1 MHKNV
6 VVALICVLAVSL
18 QAQAHHSSSPHFDPN
33 KPIVLEGVVTEF
45 KFVNPHAYLYLD
57 VTNADGSVTSW
68 NCEMGA
74 ASPLKRHGWTAELFA
89 PGSKVKIDGIEA
101 RRDAHGC
108 AFQSGTLEDG
118 TRVARNGPIDRPIDG
133 PIESAEP
140 ITIAAAAVA
149 AVPFDETGFAGNWE
163 PAPRR
168 RRGTAGGG
176 PTRRGGDFKLTPAGE
191 AASAGYDSRYDDP
204 AFECSPS
211 SITRVWGESGM
222 VNQFEVLDDRVI
234 IRHGFMDTVRTI
246 HLATQTAPDGYEPSL
261 TGFSVGHFDGDDL
274 IIETSGFA
282 AGVLTPHAGEDNLGG
297 YLHSDQMHVSE
308 RLSLSD
314 DGQQLVRT
322 YEATDA
328 EYFATP
334 YTGSSTYLRS
344 ERPMVDY
351 NCVELS
357 GVSKVRPDDK

>member
-1 MHKNV
+1 MKYKLIAATT
-6 VVALICVLAVSL
+6 VAFGLMQPAI
-18 QAQAHHSSSPHFDPN
+18 AHHSSSPHFDPN

-45 KFVNPHAYLYLD
+45 RFVNPHAYLYLD
-57 VTNADGSVTSW
+57 VTNADGSITSW
-68 NCEMGA
+68 NCEMAA
-74 ASPLKRHGWTAELFA
+74 ASPLKRHGWTAELFT
-89 PGSKVKIDGIEA
+89 PGTKVKIDGTAA

-118 TRVARNGPIDRPIDG
+118 TRIARNGPIDRR
-133 PIESAEP
+133 IESAVP
-140 ITIAAAAVA
+140 ITVAAAPA
-149 AVPFDETGFAGNWE
+149 AVVPVDQTGFAGNWE
-163 PAPRR
+163 PAPRQ
-168 RRGTAGGG
+168 RRGAAGGG

-211 SITRVWGESGM
+211 SITRVWGENGM
-222 VNQFEVLDDRVI
+222 VNQFEVLDDKVI
-234 IRHGFMDTVRTI
+234 IRHGYMDTVRTI
-246 HLATQTAPDGYEPSL
+246 HLATQKAPDGYAPSL
-261 TGFSVGHFDGDDL
+261 TGYSVAYFDGDDL
-274 IIETSGFA
+274 VIDTNGFA
-282 AGVLTPHAGEDNLGG
+282 AGVLTPHAGDDNLGG

-344 ERPMVDY
+344 ERPMVEY

-357 GVSKVRPDDK
+357 GVSKVRPEDK

>member
-1 MHKNV
+1 MHKKV
-6 VVALICVLAVSL
+6 VIALICVLGVSL
-18 QAQAHHSSSPHFDPN
+18 HAHAHHSSSPHFDSN

-45 KFVNPHAYLYLD
+45 KFVNPHAYIYLD
-57 VTNADGSVTSW
+57 VTNADGSVTKW
-68 NCEMGA
+68 NCEMSA

-89 PGSKVKIDGIEA
+89 PGTKVKIDGIEA
-101 RRDAHGC
+101 RRDVHGC
-108 AFQSGTLEDG
+108 AFQSGTLADG
-118 TRVARNGPIDRPIDG
+118 TRIARNGPIDG

-140 ITIAAAAVA
+140 ITVA
-149 AVPFDETGFAGNWE
+149 ATTVVAVDKTGIAGHWE

-168 RRGTAGGG
+168 RRGQAGGG

-191 AASAGYDSRYDDP
+191 TASAGYDSRYDDP

-222 VNQFEVLDDRVI
+222 VNQIEVLDDTII
-234 IRHGFMDTVRTI
+234 IRHGYMDTVRTI
-246 HLATQTAPDGYEPSL
+246 HLVTKTAPDGYEPSL

-274 IIETSGFA
+274 VIETNGFA

-308 RLSLSD
+308 RLSLAD
-314 DGQQLVRT
+314 NGNQLVRT

-334 YTGSSTYLRS
+334 YTGSNTYLRS
-344 ERPMVDY
+344 ELPMVDY

-357 GVSKVRPDDK
+357 GVSKVRPEDD